1 MRKHSPLQSILSLPY
16 TFTDVLF
23 SEGVLGPQPSPSITL
38 TKTSVTCKPLRDR
51 RGLRPQTSSAVP
63 VVFSFEARNPKTL
76 GSENTWCPGKSE
88 ATQQAPQAD
97 SK

>member
-23 SEGVLGPQPSPSITL
+23 SEGVLGPQPSPSIT
-38 TKTSVTCKPLRDR
+38 VTCKPLRDTH
-51 RGLRPQTSSAVP
+51 GLMQQTSSAVP

-76 GSENTWCPGKSE
+76 GNENTWCPGKSE